1 MLANVGI
8 GTQVLK
14 IIVINVVMNLEQK
27 KKKMNTI
34 HLAPSSTFLI
44 PFSNKQ
50 TKNP

>member
-27 KKKMNTI
+27 KKNEYDT
-34 HLAPSSTFLI
+34 PST
-44 PFSNKQ
+44 
-50 TKNP
+50 